1 MPVISRNF
9 SRGGVYWSCSV
20 VDIDIGEDIFL
31 SSNGDISM
39 LTKQSVIQT
48 NKLYYV

>member
-9 SRGGVYWSCSV
+9 SRAGYWSCSV